1 MTRDAVQR
9 TVRRATCLAPKECR
23 LHIGVVLR
31 MPVTAAVREGIV
43 VDGKGVTAGEQLVRS
58 SGL

>member
-1 MTRDAVQR
+1 VTRDAVQR
-9 TVRRATCLAPKECR
+9 TVRRATCLALKECR

-43 VDGKGVTAGEQLVRS
+43 VDR
-58 SGL
+58 